1 MALEEYSNGN
11 DYITVK
17 ELQAYLRIGR
27 NKAYDLVNQNDFP
40 KIKIGRN
47 IIIPKEDLKKYLQRS
62 VYKTIAI

>member
-17 ELQAYLRIGR
+17 ELQTYLRIGR
-27 NKAYDLVNQNDFP
+27 NKAYDLVNQND
-40 KIKIGRN
+40 
-47 IIIPKEDLKKYLQRS
+47 LKKYLQRS

>member
-1 MALEEYSNGN
+1 MEYGN

-17 ELQAYLRIGR
+17 ELQTYLRIGR
-27 NKAYDLVNQNDFP
+27 NKAYDLVNQKDFP